1 MTISITSLQK
11 ALPGT
16 QASDK
21 AIDPSV
27 TQEVRAK
34 LRESATEFQSI
45 LYGMMLKSM
54 RDSVDKSGLIDGGN
68 AESIYQSMLD
78 QEYAKV
84 LAEKDN
90 SPLVEAMVDQLSGTT
105 ANSKINQDID
115 KLRGQGA
122 YQSATLQMGPKE

>member
-1 MTISITSLQK
+1 MSIILPSSPKPIGGQK
-11 ALPGT
+11 AGET
-16 QASDK
+16 AKDG
-21 AIDPSV
+21 SV
-27 TQEVRAK
+27 TQEMRVK

-45 LYGMMLKSM
+45 LYSMMLKSM

-84 LAEKDN
+84 LAQKDN

-105 ANSKINQDID
+105 ANSKLNQDID

-122 YQSATLQMGPKE
+122 YHSATLQIGIKE